1 MLFEVDFTIKVHGSF
16 HSVHKAFVFAN
27 SVSECQDKAEQI
39 RAELRQDKNNQVHI
53 FIEA

>member
-1 MLFEVDFTIKVHGSF
+1 MLYEVDFAIKIHSCFHTVHT
-16 HSVHKAFVFAN
+16 AFVFAD

-39 RAELRQDKNNQVHI
+39 REDLSQHKTNQVHI

>member
-1 MLFEVDFTIKVHGSF
+1 MLFEVDFAIKVHGNF

-27 SVSECQDKAEQI
+27 SVSECQDEAKQI
-39 RAELRQDKNNQVHI
+39 RVDLRQDKNNQVHI